1 MGGVCNDSKIDLFM
15 VILGNWNW
23 RVGDENKVEINNLYN
38 EFHLV
43 IVSRR
48 GGGEGGGDKK
58 VGEIVI
64 YAS

>member
-1 MGGVCNDSKIDLFM
+1 MGGMCNDSKIDLFM
-15 VILGNWNW
+15 VILGNW
-23 RVGDENKVEINNLYN
+23 RVGDENKIEINNLYN

-48 GGGEGGGDKK
+48 GERGGKK

>member
-1 MGGVCNDSKIDLFM
+1 MLELVSYERWKWMGGMCNDSKIDLFM

-48 GGGEGGGDKK
+48 GGEG
-58 VGEIVI
+58 
-64 YAS
+64 

>member
-43 IVSRR
+43 IVSKR
-48 GGGEGGGDKK
+48 GGKG
-58 VGEIVI
+58 
-64 YAS
+64 